1 MKKTA
6 ILALT
11 ALTAMGVYAQS
22 EDVYRVQMEA
32 LDAQGQQVLQ
42 EFRQLQQA
50 DPEGKQPATKARTM
64 VLSAR
69 LDSLQQVQLD
79 LVRQIIR
86 DNPDNQIP
94 VGYIKEAMYELGYK
108 DLKAALSPKT
118 AYYENPELAPAKKL
132 LAAYEKR
139 LPGTA
144 FKELTMQDMA
154 GQPVKLSQWVGKGQ
168 WVLVDF
174 WASWCG
180 PCRQEMPNV
189 VANYEKYHAKGLQIV
204 GVSLDQ
210 KKDAWVK
217 AVQQMGMQWPQMS
230 DLKGWKSVAADTYG
244 IFSIPSSLLIDP
256 QGKIAAIDL
265 RGKQLGDKL
274 REIYGE

>member
-1 MKKTA
+1 MD
-6 ILALT
+6 L
-11 ALTAMGVYAQS
+11 
-22 EDVYRVQMEA
+22 

-42 EFRQLQQA
+42 EFRALQRQ
-50 DPEGKQPATKARTM
+50 DPEGQQPATKARTK
-64 VLSAR
+64 VLADR
-69 LDSLQQVQLD
+69 MDSLQQVQLD

-94 VGYIKEAMYELGYK
+94 VGYIREAMYELGY
-108 DLKAALSPKT
+108 DNLKAALSPKT
-118 AYYENPELAPAKKL
+118 AYYDNPELAPAKKL
-132 LAAYEKR
+132 LASYEKR

-144 FKELTMQDMA
+144 FKELTMHDMS
-154 GQPVKLSQWVGKGQ
+154 GRQVSLSEWVGRGQ

-189 VANYEKYHAKGLQIV
+189 VANYEKYHAKGFQIV

-210 KKDAWVK
+210 KQDAWVK
-217 AVQQMGMQWPQMS
+217 AVQQMGMRWPQMS
-230 DLKGWKSVAADTYG
+230 DLKGWKSAATDTYG

-256 QGKIAAIDL
+256 QGKIVAMDL
-265 RGKQLGDKL
+265 RGKKLGDKL